1 MFMLQE
7 DQMRHFILRTH
18 DGCINAM
25 DKREMQTMMMEIT
38 NDDENK
44 KDRIRVVVGDRP

>member
-1 MFMLQE
+1 
-7 DQMRHFILRTH
+7 
-18 DGCINAM
+18 M